1 MRGLIPP
8 WAKLLAVLALLAGV
22 WWHGRSTG
30 ADSVQARWD
39 ADTIAQE
46 RAAQAQEAAQ
56 RRRAHDASAGYQA
69 GAAKRAQARQ
79 TLRADLD
86 AALSTPACPK
96 EAADV
101 PLADLVVPA
110 AALAR
115 LRVAGADAD
124 D

>member
-1 MRGLIPP
+1 MIPP

-30 ADSVQARWD
+30 AESVQARWD
-39 ADTIAQE
+39 ADALAQE

-56 RRRAHDASAGYQA
+56 RRRAHQASTDYQT
-69 GAAKRAQARQ
+69 GVAKRAQAQQ

-86 AALSTPACPK
+86 AALSATACPK

-101 PLADLVVPA
+101 SLADLVVPLP
-110 AALAR
+110 ALDR
-115 LRVAGADAD
+115 LRRAGADPAD
-124 D
+124 